1 LWRILLLRLVSIP
14 ALLCHNLER
23 SMRKNY
29 PGKYNAAGLPLTPE
43 RDTFLDVLCRFE
55 DVVDAVEVVLS
66 ANASASIRDATNAFR
81 TRYDALRST
90 LDGLVERTAANLS
103 AAYSD
108 IERDS
113 DLVTI
118 MLFGRTR
125 AGKST
130 TMEALTGWGGASIGI
145 GRQHTTGQSLG
156 RERDG

>member
-1 LWRILLLRLVSIP
+1 
-14 ALLCHNLER
+14 
-23 SMRKNY
+23 MRKNY